1 MQKSRM
7 SRGFLEALY
16 ERVESAG
23 QGSSHIAKA
32 RSGRGG
38 DPARRPGQIDRG
50 GPSTIQIEAV
60 RVKPLEYFWD
70 RFAVAEPYDAERIRK
85 DAERD
90 AADEVIGE

>member
-1 MQKSRM
+1 
-7 SRGFLEALY
+7 LT
-16 ERVESAG
+16 VV
-23 QGSSHIAKA
+23 
-32 RSGRGG
+32 
-38 DPARRPGQIDRG
+38 

-90 AADEVIGE
+90 APDEVIGE